1 MVVFQSIQ
9 RPRWPDTSASR
20 SLSWEERQEQVE
32 PGFILGI
39 LMSLEL
45 GTRPREE
52 SGTRSVTGFLRVIFE
67 QIFGLVLF
75 WVLERTDAGNNN
87 CRQVMMRRQ
96 QRRQEL
102 AQTPVSIDR

>member
-52 SGTRSVTGFLRVIFE
+52 SGTRSVTGFVRVIFE

-75 WVLERTDAGNNN
+75 WVLERKDAGSHGLPAGDD
-87 CRQVMMRRQ
+87 
-96 QRRQEL
+96 ET
-102 AQTPVSIDR
+102 ATKTPGAGTDSR